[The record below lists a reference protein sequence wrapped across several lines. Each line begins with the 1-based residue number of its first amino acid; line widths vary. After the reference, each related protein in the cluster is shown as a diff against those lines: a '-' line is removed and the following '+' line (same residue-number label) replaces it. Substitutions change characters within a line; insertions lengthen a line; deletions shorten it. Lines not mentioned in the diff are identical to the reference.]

1 MTKLNKPDAVLA
13 ALLDQTT
20 SLSMQERLRS
30 VHALCEAR
38 HAAGE
43 HDFTR
48 ATIGKLCEAKGI
60 MGAKSLQGAVYPA
73 LIAAWSAYSEGISL
87 GDSNLLPP
95 THPVVVLKALLS
107 KDLRGDR
114 KVTLRNVHEVCKQ
127 HHATGSLDF
136 EFSTMGKLFAAK
148 GIIEEDSLKSSE
160 FTDLRKI
167 ISAWAD
173 FARPWLPVVDDET
186 KSPRQKQHDIE
197 MKWVQRDHPE
207 FEEWRALAVEWLA
220 GEESGL
226 SRKLAAL
233 ARFFEDYLVKEQLP
247 ASPAVLL
254 ARGEHFPAFRETA
267 CPTSS
272 AGVDYNNAIH
282 GFLNW
287 VLIRD
292 FSIVSDYGVRVP
304 SPAFRN
310 PVPLLSK
317 SGTGV
322 PDESVRSPL
331 PYGYIDELRRILAPG
346 LSFKDW
352 TFAQNALGVAMGE
365 KGAPGRDWFDVTEDM
380 VDRSD
385 PDCVLRVRVKD
396 KKNVLQMWSPVR
408 WVAVLVKLL
417 LPLRSTQV
425 RLLDS
430 GEADTWR
437 LDGGVW
443 AQNIHPLAA
452 GTVARPLQQ
461 GVLRRVPDPLGSSDV
476 STVLYINTNKTADK
490 GKEGLGKG
498 YVMPWFEPPSKAEDV
513 FYWLERLRNWQERYN
528 PLTRK
533 TSWTEMDGRH
543 IKLKSAP
550 QLAGYS
556 DACFLFR
563 LAESNN
569 GEAHLPVSDGVL
581 TLAWC
586 NLLEEMSSRLAA
598 RGDTH
603 ADGSPIKLATVDAAG
618 RYHTAFPLH
627 SLRVSLITALA
638 LDGKV
643 PFPILQKLVGHSRLL
658 MTLYYFKPGN
668 ARVNTV
674 LQEAAMRLA
683 LDAGKEK
690 GISEFLLDTDH
701 DRLVKTAICNSASSL
716 AAAIPEHPGTRNAAG
731 WMLMHHGLCLVGGNT
746 SEIEDNRKVGGCHNG
761 GPSIGNEADLL
772 FGPVPGGSRNCIRC
786 RWFVTEPHH
795 LPALVAHFNTLAYHF
810 DEARNKSLESEQRLQ
825 GLKREKAGR
834 EAQGVKFE
842 NSNEL
847 AKAERLWEA
856 NLKRFSDLA
865 EDLVAC
871 WRLIERCRD
880 ALAGPNGG
888 MQMLVQG
895 ALSDVQAI
903 FEETESE
910 LLQLSGVCES
920 LELYPDLEADK
931 AILRRSQLLDSAL
944 YNEGLPPL
952 FMQLSEGE
960 QLLAGNSFMRRLA
973 LQVNPD
979 DPALAQ
985 RQVIA
990 LMDAG
995 KSLGEHLGIEVKE
1008 SFLAAVP
1015 GRAKRSMHIPIKRI
1029 ADESTI

>member
-1 MTKLNKPDAVLA
+1 MTKVNTPDAVLDA
-13 ALLDQTT
+13 ILAKTPD
-20 SLSMQERLRS
+20 SLIQERLRS
-30 VHALCEAR
+30 LHALCEAR

-48 ATIGKLCEAKGI
+48 ATLGKLCAAQGI
-60 MGAKSLQGAVYPA
+60 MRATSLQGPVYPP
-73 LIAAWSAYSEGISL
+73 LVAAWSAFNEEVSL
-87 GDSNLLPP
+87 GDSSLMPS
-95 THPVVVLKALLS
+95 THPVVVLKALLG
-107 KDLRGDR
+107 KDIRGDR
-114 KVTLRNVHEVCKQ
+114 KVTLRRVHEACKQ
-127 HHATGSLDF
+127 HHASGSRDF
-136 EFSTMGKLFAAK
+136 SFSTMGKLFAEQ
-148 GIIEEDSLKSSE
+148 GIIGRGSLKSPD
-160 FTDLRKI
+160 FIDLRTV
-167 ISAWAD
+167 ISAWDD
-173 FARPWLPVVDDET
+173 FARPWLPVVEVEAKT
-186 KSPRQKQHDIE
+186 PRQKQHDTE
-197 MKWVQRDHPE
+197 LTWVQRDHPE
-207 FEEWRALAVEWLA
+207 FEAWRSLAVEWLA
-220 GEESGL
+220 GEKLGL

-233 ARFFEDYLVKEQLP
+233 ARFFEDYLVKAQLP
-247 ASPAVLL
+247 ANPAELL
-254 ARGEHFPAFRETA
+254 ARGGQFPAFRETA
-267 CPTSS
+267 SPTSS
-272 AGVDYNNAIH
+272 AGIDYNNAIH
-282 GFLNW
+282 VFLNW
-287 VLIRD
+287 VLVRD
-292 FSIVSDYGVRVP
+292 FSILTDDGVRLP

-317 SGTGV
+317 DGLGV

-346 LSFKDW
+346 PSFNDW
-352 TFAQNALGVAMGE
+352 VFAQNALGAAMGE
-365 KGAPGRDWFDVTEDM
+365 VGAPGRDWFDVTEDM
-380 VDRSD
+380 VDRND
-385 PDCVLRVRVKD
+385 PDCVLRVRLKD
-396 KKNVLQMWSPVR
+396 KRNVLQMWSPVR

-437 LDGGVW
+437 LDRGIW
-443 AQNIHPLAA
+443 AENSHPLAA
-452 GTVARPLQQ
+452 GPTARLSQQ
-461 GVLRRVPDPLGSSDV
+461 GVLRRVADPLGGSAV
-476 STVLYINTNKTADK
+476 ATLLYVNTNKTADK

-498 YVMPWFEPPSKAEDV
+498 YVMPWFVPPSQTEDV

-528 PLTRK
+528 PVARK
-533 TSWTEMDGRH
+533 TSWTELDGRH
-543 IKLKSAP
+543 ISLKSAP

-556 DACFLFR
+556 DSCFLFR
-563 LAESNN
+563 LAESND
-569 GEAHLPVSDGVL
+569 GEVHLPVSDGVVS
-581 TLAWC
+581 LAWA
-586 NLLEEMSSRLAA
+586 NLLQEMSSRLAA

-668 ARVNTV
+668 AHINTV
-674 LQEAAMRLA
+674 LQEAAVRLA
-683 LDAGKEK
+683 LEKGKEK
-690 GISEFLLDTDH
+690 SISEFLLNTDH
-701 DRLVKTAICNSASSL
+701 DRLVESAICNSARSL

-746 SEIEDNRKVGGCHNG
+746 SEMEDNRKIGGCHNG

-772 FGPVPGGSRNCIRC
+772 FGPVPGGSRNCVRC

-795 LPALVAHFNTLAYHF
+795 LPALVAQFNTLAYHF
-810 DEARNKSLESEQRLQ
+810 DEARNKSLESEERLQNLKRQKAGQEAQ
-825 GLKREKAGR
+825 GLKFEKPDD
-834 EAQGVKFE
+834 VP
-842 NSNEL
+842 
-847 AKAERLWEA
+847 KAERLWES

-871 WRLIERCRD
+871 WRLIERCRE

-888 MQMLVQG
+888 MQLLVQG
-895 ALSDVQAI
+895 SLSGVQAI

-920 LELYPDLEADK
+920 LELYPDLQADK

-944 YNEGLPPL
+944 YNEGLRPV

-960 QLLAGNSFMRRLA
+960 QLLAGNSFMRHLA

-995 KSLGEHLGIEVKE
+995 KHLGEHLGIELSE
-1008 SFLAAVP
+1008 GFMAELP
-1015 GRAKRSMHIPIKRI
+1015 GRAKRSKSISIKRI
-1029 ADESTI
+1029 DNESTV